1 MLGEFMDLF
10 SLDASPAQLVKSQTK
25 VNYTKLDPEKL
36 RQSVQSLN
44 ESKNLIDSD
53 DVMNKLDTSSC
64 ELLQDSK
71 ISHAATIFFE
81 SKPDATYDED
91 GNITGKMYVSGYCVE
106 IKSDG
111 NITVM
116 DTKFSK
122 DEFQNCRDLIQSMR
136 SDVKTKS
143 FLDYDD
149 YAKQS
154 IMTNIVTTY
163 AKNNLNEDQAKVLT
177 SAVKEYVNS
186 QQDLA
191 TENSSK
197 ETISSFSGIK
207 DYYGKSNIIS
217 KEQAGYINESFNK
230 IGLKTNV
237 KEGTETILPQA
248 TNEDV
253 INSITSLFSNVNLN
267 DPDEFD
273 KALSSYQELLKPVYS
288 TLNAGISDKEL
299 NNLVQSKSND
309 LSKLVNKYRSYMT
322 PSISDYA

>member
-1 MLGEFMDLF
+1 MLMDLF
-10 SLDASPAQLVKSQTK
+10 SLDASPAKLVKSQVK
-25 VNYTKLDPEKL
+25 VNYSKLDPEKL
-36 RQSVQSLN
+36 RQSVKTLN

-53 DVMNKLDTSSC
+53 EVMGKLDTSSN

-71 ISHAATIFFE
+71 ISHAATVFFE
-81 SKPDATYDED
+81 SKLDVCPDE
-91 GNITGKMYVSGYCVE
+91 
-106 IKSDG
+106 DG

-116 DTKFSK
+116 DAKFSK
-122 DEFQNCRDLIQSMR
+122 DEFQNCRNLIQSMR

-154 IMTNIVTTY
+154 LMNNIVTTY
-163 AKNNLNEDQAKVLT
+163 GKTHLNEEQTKVLT
-177 SAVKEYVNS
+177 SAVNDYINS

-197 ETISSFSGIK
+197 ETISSFSGIS

-217 KEQAGYINESFNK
+217 KEQASNLNESFNK
-230 IGLKTNV
+230 IGLKSNI
-237 KEGTETILPQA
+237 KEGTETVLPQA

-253 INSITSLFSNVNLN
+253 INSITALFSNVDLN
-267 DPDEFD
+267 DPDELD

-288 TLNAGISDKEL
+288 TLNAGISDKDL

-309 LSKLVNKYRSYMT
+309 LMNLVNKYRSYMN

>member
-53 DVMNKLDTSSC
+53 DVNNKLNTSSH
-64 ELLQDSK
+64 ELLKDSK

-81 SKPDATYDED
+81 SKSDATYDED
-91 GNITGKMYVSGYCVE
+91 GNV
-106 IKSDG
+106 
-111 NITVM
+111 TVM

-122 DEFQNCRDLIQSMR
+122 EELQNCRDLIQSMR

-177 SAVKEYVNS
+177 SAVKDYVNS

-253 INSITSLFSNVNLN
+253 INSITSLFSNVDLN
-267 DPDEFD
+267 DPDELD
-273 KALSSYQELLKPVYS
+273 KALSSYRELLKPVYS

-299 NNLVQSKSND
+299 DNLVQSKSND

>member
-1 MLGEFMDLF
+1 MDLF
-10 SLDASPAQLVKSQTK
+10 SLDASPAKLVKSQVK
-25 VNYTKLDPEKL
+25 VNYSKLDPEKL
-36 RQSVQSLN
+36 RQSVKTLN

-53 DVMNKLDTSSC
+53 EVMGKLDTSSN

-71 ISHAATIFFE
+71 ISHAATVFFE
-81 SKPDATYDED
+81 SKLDVCPDD
-91 GNITGKMYVSGYCVE
+91 
-106 IKSDG
+106 DG

-116 DTKFSK
+116 DAKFSK

-154 IMTNIVTTY
+154 LMTNIVTTY
-163 AKNNLNEDQAKVLT
+163 GKTHLNEEQTKVLT
-177 SAVKEYVNS
+177 SAVNDYINS

-217 KEQAGYINESFNK
+217 KEQASNLNESFNK
-230 IGLKTNV
+230 IGLKSNI
-237 KEGTETILPQA
+237 KEGTETVLPQA

-253 INSITSLFSNVNLN
+253 INSITSLFSNVDLN
-267 DPDEFD
+267 DPDELD

-288 TLNAGISDKEL
+288 TLNAGISDKDL

-309 LSKLVNKYRSYMT
+309 LIDLVNKYRSYMN

>member
-1 MLGEFMDLF
+1 MDLF
-10 SLDASPAQLVKSQTK
+10 SLDASPAKLVKSQVK
-25 VNYTKLDPEKL
+25 VNYSKLDPEKL
-36 RQSVQSLN
+36 RQSVKTLN

-53 DVMNKLDTSSC
+53 EVMGKLDTSSN
-64 ELLQDSK
+64 ELLKNSK
-71 ISHAATIFFE
+71 ISHAATVFFE
-81 SKPDATYDED
+81 SKLDVCPDED
-91 GNITGKMYVSGYCVE
+91 
-106 IKSDG
+106 D

-154 IMTNIVTTY
+154 LMNNIVTTY
-163 AKNNLNEDQAKVLT
+163 GKTHLNEDQTKVLT
-177 SAVKEYVNS
+177 SAVNDYINS

-217 KEQAGYINESFNK
+217 KELASNINESFNK
-230 IGLKTNV
+230 IGLKSNI
-237 KEGTETILPQA
+237 KEGTETVLPQA

-253 INSITSLFSNVNLN
+253 INSITSLFSNVDLN
-267 DPDEFD
+267 DPDELD

-288 TLNAGISDKEL
+288 TLNVGISDKDL

-309 LSKLVNKYRSYMT
+309 LMNLVNKYRSYMN

>member
-1 MLGEFMDLF
+1 MDLF
-10 SLDASPAQLVKSQTK
+10 SLDASPAKLVKSQVK
-25 VNYTKLDPEKL
+25 VNYSKLDPEKL
-36 RQSVQSLN
+36 RQSVKTLN

-53 DVMNKLDTSSC
+53 EVMGKLDTSSN

-71 ISHAATIFFE
+71 ISHAATVFFE
-81 SKPDATYDED
+81 SKLDVCPDE
-91 GNITGKMYVSGYCVE
+91 
-106 IKSDG
+106 DG

-116 DTKFSK
+116 DAKFSK
-122 DEFQNCRDLIQSMR
+122 DEFQNCRNLIQSMR

-154 IMTNIVTTY
+154 LMNNIVTTY
-163 AKNNLNEDQAKVLT
+163 GKTHLNEEQTKVLT
-177 SAVKEYVNS
+177 SAVNDYINS

-217 KEQAGYINESFNK
+217 KELASNLNESFNK
-230 IGLKTNV
+230 IGLKSNI
-237 KEGTETILPQA
+237 KEGTETVLPQA

-253 INSITSLFSNVNLN
+253 INSITSLFANVDLN
-267 DPDEFD
+267 DPDELD

-288 TLNAGISDKEL
+288 TLNAGISDKDL
-299 NNLVQSKSND
+299 NNLVQIKSND
-309 LSKLVNKYRSYMT
+309 LMKLVNKYRSYMT

>member
-1 MLGEFMDLF
+1 MG
-10 SLDASPAQLVKSQTK
+10 
-25 VNYTKLDPEKL
+25 
-36 RQSVQSLN
+36 
-44 ESKNLIDSD
+44 
-53 DVMNKLDTSSC
+53 KLDTSSN

-71 ISHAATIFFE
+71 ISHAATVFFE
-81 SKPDATYDED
+81 SKLDVCPDDD
-91 GNITGKMYVSGYCVE
+91 GNV
-106 IKSDG
+106 
-111 NITVM
+111 TVM
-116 DTKFSK
+116 DAKFSK
-122 DEFQNCRDLIQSMR
+122 DEFQNCRDLIQSIR

-154 IMTNIVTTY
+154 LMNNIVTTY
-163 AKNNLNEDQAKVLT
+163 GKTHLNEEQTKVLT
-177 SAVKEYVNS
+177 SAVNDYINS

-217 KEQAGYINESFNK
+217 KELASNLNESFNK
-230 IGLKTNV
+230 IGLKSNI
-237 KEGTETILPQA
+237 KEGTETVLPQA

-253 INSITSLFSNVNLN
+253 INSITSLFSNVDLN
-267 DPDEFD
+267 DPDELD

-288 TLNAGISDKEL
+288 TLNAGISDKDL

-309 LSKLVNKYRSYMT
+309 LMNLVNKYRSYMN

>member
-1 MLGEFMDLF
+1 MDLF
-10 SLDASPAQLVKSQTK
+10 SLDASPAQLVKSQVK
-25 VNYTKLDPEKL
+25 VNYSKLDPEKL

-53 DVMNKLDTSSC
+53 EVMGKLDTSSYD
-64 ELLQDSK
+64 LLKGSR
-71 ISHAATIFFE
+71 ISHAATVFFE
-81 SKPDATYDED
+81 SKLDVCPDDD
-91 GNITGKMYVSGYCVE
+91 GNF
-106 IKSDG
+106 
-111 NITVM
+111 TVM

-143 FLDYDD
+143 LLDYDD

-154 IMTNIVTTY
+154 LMTNIVTTY
-163 AKNNLNEDQAKVLT
+163 GKTHLNEEQTKVLI
-177 SAVKEYVNS
+177 SAVNDYINS

-191 TENSSK
+191 NENSSK

-217 KEQAGYINESFNK
+217 KEMACNINESFSK

-237 KEGTETILPQA
+237 KEGTETVLPQA
-248 TNEDV
+248 TNESV

-267 DPDEFD
+267 DPDELD

-309 LSKLVNKYRSYMT
+309 LMDLVNKYRSYMT

>member
-1 MLGEFMDLF
+1 MDLF
-10 SLDASPAQLVKSQTK
+10 SLDASAAKLVKSQVK
-25 VNYTKLDPEKL
+25 VNYSKLDPEKL
-36 RQSVQSLN
+36 RQSVKTLN

-53 DVMNKLDTSSC
+53 EVMGKLDTSSN
-64 ELLQDSK
+64 ELLKDSK
-71 ISHAATIFFE
+71 ISHAATVFFE
-81 SKPDATYDED
+81 SKLDVCPDE
-91 GNITGKMYVSGYCVE
+91 
-106 IKSDG
+106 DG

-122 DEFQNCRDLIQSMR
+122 DDFQNCRDLIQSMR
-136 SDVKTKS
+136 SDVKTQS

-154 IMTNIVTTY
+154 LMNNIVTTY
-163 AKNNLNEDQAKVLT
+163 GKTHLNEEQTKVLT
-177 SAVKEYVNS
+177 SAVNDYINS

-217 KEQAGYINESFNK
+217 KELASNINESFNK
-230 IGLKTNV
+230 IGLKSNI
-237 KEGTETILPQA
+237 KEGTETVLPQA

-253 INSITSLFSNVNLN
+253 INSITSLFSNVDLN
-267 DPDEFD
+267 DPDKLD
-273 KALSSYQELLKPVYS
+273 KALSSYQELLKPVCS
-288 TLNAGISDKEL
+288 TLNAGISDKDL

-309 LSKLVNKYRSYMT
+309 LMNLVNKYRSYMN

>member
-1 MLGEFMDLF
+1 MDLF
-10 SLDASPAQLVKSQTK
+10 SLDASPAKLVKSQVK
-25 VNYTKLDPEKL
+25 VNYSKLDPEKL
-36 RQSVQSLN
+36 RQSVKTLN

-53 DVMNKLDTSSC
+53 EVMGKLDTSSN
-64 ELLQDSK
+64 ELLKDSK
-71 ISHAATIFFE
+71 ISHAATVFFE
-81 SKPDATYDED
+81 SKLDVCPDE
-91 GNITGKMYVSGYCVE
+91 
-106 IKSDG
+106 DG

-154 IMTNIVTTY
+154 LMNNIVTTY
-163 AKNNLNEDQAKVLT
+163 GKTHLNEEQTKVLT
-177 SAVKEYVNS
+177 SAVNDYINS

-217 KEQAGYINESFNK
+217 KELASNINESFNK
-230 IGLKTNV
+230 IGLKSNI
-237 KEGTETILPQA
+237 KEGTETVLPQA

-253 INSITSLFSNVNLN
+253 INSITSLFSNVDLN
-267 DPDEFD
+267 DPDELD

-288 TLNAGISDKEL
+288 TLNAGISDKDL

-309 LSKLVNKYRSYMT
+309 LMNLVNKYRSYMN

>member
-1 MLGEFMDLF
+1 MDLF
-10 SLDASPAQLVKSQTK
+10 SLDASAAKLVKSQVK
-25 VNYTKLDPEKL
+25 VNYSKLDPEKL
-36 RQSVQSLN
+36 RQSVKTLN

-53 DVMNKLDTSSC
+53 EVMGKLDTSSN
-64 ELLQDSK
+64 ELLKDSK
-71 ISHAATIFFE
+71 ISHVATVFFE
-81 SKPDATYDED
+81 SKLDVCPDE
-91 GNITGKMYVSGYCVE
+91 
-106 IKSDG
+106 DG

-154 IMTNIVTTY
+154 LMNNIVTTY
-163 AKNNLNEDQAKVLT
+163 GKTHLNEEQTKVLT
-177 SAVKEYVNS
+177 SAVNDYINS
-186 QQDLA
+186 QQELA

-217 KEQAGYINESFNK
+217 KELASNINESFNK
-230 IGLKTNV
+230 IGLKSNI
-237 KEGTETILPQA
+237 KEGTETVLPQA

-253 INSITSLFSNVNLN
+253 INSITSLFSNVDLN
-267 DPDEFD
+267 DPDKLD

-288 TLNAGISDKEL
+288 TLNAGISDKDL

-309 LSKLVNKYRSYMT
+309 LMNLVNKYRSYMN

>member
-1 MLGEFMDLF
+1 MDLF
-10 SLDASPAQLVKSQTK
+10 SLDASPAKLVKSQTK

-36 RQSVQSLN
+36 RQSVKTLN
-44 ESKNLIDSD
+44 ESKNLIASD
-53 DVMNKLDTSSC
+53 EVMGKLDTSSN
-64 ELLQDSK
+64 ELLKDSK
-71 ISHAATIFFE
+71 ISHAATVFFE
-81 SKPDATYDED
+81 SKLDVCPDE
-91 GNITGKMYVSGYCVE
+91 
-106 IKSDG
+106 DG

-122 DEFQNCRDLIQSMR
+122 DEFQNCRDLIQNMR

-149 YAKQS
+149 YAKQFL
-154 IMTNIVTTY
+154 MNNIVTTY
-163 AKNNLNEDQAKVLT
+163 GKTHLNEDQTKVLT
-177 SAVKEYVNS
+177 SAVNDYINS

-217 KEQAGYINESFNK
+217 KELASNINESFNK
-230 IGLKTNV
+230 IGLKSNI
-237 KEGTETILPQA
+237 KEGTETVLPQA

-253 INSITSLFSNVNLN
+253 INSITSLFSNVDLN
-267 DPDEFD
+267 DPGELD

-288 TLNAGISDKEL
+288 TLNAGISDKDL
-299 NNLVQSKSND
+299 NNLVLSKSND
-309 LSKLVNKYRSYMT
+309 LMNLVNKYRSYMA

>member
-1 MLGEFMDLF
+1 MDLF
-10 SLDASPAQLVKSQTK
+10 SLDASPAKLVKSQVK
-25 VNYTKLDPEKL
+25 VNYSKLDPEKL
-36 RQSVQSLN
+36 RQSVKTLN
-44 ESKNLIDSD
+44 ESKNLIASD
-53 DVMNKLDTSSC
+53 EVMGKLDTSSN
-64 ELLQDSK
+64 ELLKDSK
-71 ISHAATIFFE
+71 ISHAATVFFE
-81 SKPDATYDED
+81 SKLDVCPDED
-91 GNITGKMYVSGYCVE
+91 GNV
-106 IKSDG
+106 
-111 NITVM
+111 TVM

-122 DEFQNCRDLIQSMR
+122 DEFQNCRDLIQNMR

-154 IMTNIVTTY
+154 LMNNIVTTY
-163 AKNNLNEDQAKVLT
+163 GKTHLNEDQTKVLT
-177 SAVKEYVNS
+177 SAVNDYINS

-217 KEQAGYINESFNK
+217 KELASNINESFNK
-230 IGLKTNV
+230 IGLKSNI
-237 KEGTETILPQA
+237 KEGTETVLPQA

-253 INSITSLFSNVNLN
+253 INSITSLFSNVDLN
-267 DPDEFD
+267 DPGELD

-288 TLNAGISDKEL
+288 TLNAGISDKDL
-299 NNLVQSKSND
+299 NNLVLSKSND
-309 LSKLVNKYRSYMT
+309 LMNLVNKYRSYMA

>member
-1 MLGEFMDLF
+1 MDLF
-10 SLDASPAQLVKSQTK
+10 SLDASPAKLVKSQTK

-36 RQSVQSLN
+36 RQSVKTLN
-44 ESKNLIDSD
+44 ESKNLIASD
-53 DVMNKLDTSSC
+53 EVMGKLDTSSN
-64 ELLQDSK
+64 ELLKDSK
-71 ISHAATIFFE
+71 ISHAATVFFE
-81 SKPDATYDED
+81 SKLDVCPDE
-91 GNITGKMYVSGYCVE
+91 
-106 IKSDG
+106 DG

-122 DEFQNCRDLIQSMR
+122 DEFQNCRDLIQNMR

-154 IMTNIVTTY
+154 LMNNIVTTY
-163 AKNNLNEDQAKVLT
+163 GKTHLNEDQTKVLT
-177 SAVKEYVNS
+177 SAVNDYINS

-217 KEQAGYINESFNK
+217 KELASNINESFNK
-230 IGLKTNV
+230 IGLKSNI
-237 KEGTETILPQA
+237 KEGTETVLPQA

-253 INSITSLFSNVNLN
+253 INSITSLFSNVDLN
-267 DPDEFD
+267 DPGELD

-288 TLNAGISDKEL
+288 TLNAGISDKDL
-299 NNLVQSKSND
+299 NNLVLSKSND
-309 LSKLVNKYRSYMT
+309 LMNLVNKYRSYMA

>member
-1 MLGEFMDLF
+1 M
-10 SLDASPAQLVKSQTK
+10 K
-25 VNYTKLDPEKL
+25 
-36 RQSVQSLN
+36 
-44 ESKNLIDSD
+44 
-53 DVMNKLDTSSC
+53 
-64 ELLQDSK
+64 DSK
-71 ISHAATIFFE
+71 ISHAATVFFE
-81 SKPDATYDED
+81 SKLDVCPDE
-91 GNITGKMYVSGYCVE
+91 
-106 IKSDG
+106 DG

-154 IMTNIVTTY
+154 LMNNIVTTY
-163 AKNNLNEDQAKVLT
+163 GKTHLNEEQTKVLT
-177 SAVKEYVNS
+177 SAVNDYINS
-186 QQDLA
+186 QQELA

-217 KEQAGYINESFNK
+217 KELASNINESFNK
-230 IGLKTNV
+230 IGLKSNI
-237 KEGTETILPQA
+237 KEGTETVLPQA

-253 INSITSLFSNVNLN
+253 INSITSLFSNVDLN
-267 DPDEFD
+267 DPDKLD
-273 KALSSYQELLKPVYS
+273 KALSSYQELLKPVCS

-309 LSKLVNKYRSYMT
+309 LMNLVNKYRSYMN

>member
-1 MLGEFMDLF
+1 MDLF
-10 SLDASPAQLVKSQTK
+10 SLDASPAKLVKSQVK
-25 VNYTKLDPEKL
+25 VNYSKLDPEKL
-36 RQSVQSLN
+36 RQSVKTLN

-53 DVMNKLDTSSC
+53 EVMGKLDTSSN
-64 ELLQDSK
+64 ELLKDSK
-71 ISHAATIFFE
+71 ISHAATVFFE
-81 SKPDATYDED
+81 SKLDVCPDE
-91 GNITGKMYVSGYCVE
+91 
-106 IKSDG
+106 DG

-154 IMTNIVTTY
+154 LMNNIVTTY
-163 AKNNLNEDQAKVLT
+163 GKTHLNEDQTKVLT
-177 SAVKEYVNS
+177 SAVNDYINS

-217 KEQAGYINESFNK
+217 KELASNINESFNK
-230 IGLKTNV
+230 IGLKSNI
-237 KEGTETILPQA
+237 KEGTETVLPQA

-253 INSITSLFSNVNLN
+253 INSITSLFSNVDLN
-267 DPDEFD
+267 DPDELD

-288 TLNAGISDKEL
+288 TLNVGISDKDL

-309 LSKLVNKYRSYMT
+309 LMNLVNKYRSYMN

>member
-1 MLGEFMDLF
+1 MDLF
-10 SLDASPAQLVKSQTK
+10 SLDASPAKLVKSQVK
-25 VNYTKLDPEKL
+25 VNYSKLDPEKL
-36 RQSVQSLN
+36 RQSVKTLN

-53 DVMNKLDTSSC
+53 EVMGKLDTSSN

-71 ISHAATIFFE
+71 ISHAATVFFE
-81 SKPDATYDED
+81 SKLDVCPDE
-91 GNITGKMYVSGYCVE
+91 
-106 IKSDG
+106 DG

-116 DTKFSK
+116 DAKFSK
-122 DEFQNCRDLIQSMR
+122 DEFQNCRNLIQSMR

-154 IMTNIVTTY
+154 LMNNIVTTY
-163 AKNNLNEDQAKVLT
+163 GKTHLNEEQTKVLT
-177 SAVKEYVNS
+177 SAVNDYINS

-217 KEQAGYINESFNK
+217 KELASNLNESFNK
-230 IGLKTNV
+230 IGLKSNI
-237 KEGTETILPQA
+237 KEGTETVLPQA

-253 INSITSLFSNVNLN
+253 INSITSLFANVDLN
-267 DPDEFD
+267 DPDELD

-288 TLNAGISDKEL
+288 TLNAGISDKDL

-309 LSKLVNKYRSYMT
+309 LIDLVNKYRSYMT

>member
-1 MLGEFMDLF
+1 MDLF
-10 SLDASPAQLVKSQTK
+10 SLDASPAKLVKSQVK
-25 VNYTKLDPEKL
+25 VNYSKLDPEKL
-36 RQSVQSLN
+36 RQSVKTLN

-53 DVMNKLDTSSC
+53 EVMGKLDTSSN

-71 ISHAATIFFE
+71 ISHAATVFFE
-81 SKPDATYDED
+81 SKLDVCPDE
-91 GNITGKMYVSGYCVE
+91 
-106 IKSDG
+106 DG

-116 DTKFSK
+116 DAKFSK
-122 DEFQNCRDLIQSMR
+122 DEFQNCRNLIQSMR

-154 IMTNIVTTY
+154 LMNNIVTTY
-163 AKNNLNEDQAKVLT
+163 GKTHLNEEQSKVLT
-177 SAVKEYVNS
+177 SAVNDYINS

-217 KEQAGYINESFNK
+217 KELASNLNESFNK
-230 IGLKTNV
+230 IGLKSNI
-237 KEGTETILPQA
+237 KEGTETVLPQA

-253 INSITSLFSNVNLN
+253 INSITSLFSNVDLN
-267 DPDEFD
+267 DPDELD

-288 TLNAGISDKEL
+288 TLNAGISDKDL
-299 NNLVQSKSND
+299 NNLVQIKSND
-309 LSKLVNKYRSYMT
+309 LMKLVNKYRSYIT

>member
-1 MLGEFMDLF
+1 MDLF
-10 SLDASPAQLVKSQTK
+10 SLDASPAKLVKSQVK
-25 VNYTKLDPEKL
+25 VNYSKLDPEKL
-36 RQSVQSLN
+36 RQSVKTLN

-53 DVMNKLDTSSC
+53 EVMGKLDTSSN

-71 ISHAATIFFE
+71 ISHAATVFFE
-81 SKPDATYDED
+81 SKLDVCPDED
-91 GNITGKMYVSGYCVE
+91 GNV
-106 IKSDG
+106 
-111 NITVM
+111 TVM
-116 DTKFSK
+116 DAKFSK

-154 IMTNIVTTY
+154 LMTNIVTTY
-163 AKNNLNEDQAKVLT
+163 GKTHLNEEQTKVLT
-177 SAVKEYVNS
+177 SAVNDYINS

-217 KEQAGYINESFNK
+217 KEQASYINESFNK
-230 IGLKTNV
+230 IGLKSNI
-237 KEGTETILPQA
+237 KGGTETVLPQA

-253 INSITSLFSNVNLN
+253 INSITSLFSNVDLN
-267 DPDEFD
+267 DPDELD

-288 TLNAGISDKEL
+288 ILNAGISDKDL

-309 LSKLVNKYRSYMT
+309 LIDLVNKYRSYMN

>member
-1 MLGEFMDLF
+1 MDLF
-10 SLDASPAQLVKSQTK
+10 SLDASPAKLVKSQVK
-25 VNYTKLDPEKL
+25 VNYSKLDPEKL
-36 RQSVQSLN
+36 RQSVKTLN

-53 DVMNKLDTSSC
+53 EVMGKLDTSSN
-64 ELLQDSK
+64 ELLKDSK
-71 ISHAATIFFE
+71 ISHAATVFFE
-81 SKPDATYDED
+81 SKLDVCPDE
-91 GNITGKMYVSGYCVE
+91 
-106 IKSDG
+106 DG

-154 IMTNIVTTY
+154 LMNNIVTTY
-163 AKNNLNEDQAKVLT
+163 GKTHLNEEQTKVLT
-177 SAVKEYVNS
+177 SAVNDYINS

-217 KEQAGYINESFNK
+217 KELASNINESFNK
-230 IGLKTNV
+230 IGLKSNI
-237 KEGTETILPQA
+237 KEGTETVLPQA

-253 INSITSLFSNVNLN
+253 INSITSLFSNVDLN
-267 DPDEFD
+267 DPDELD

-288 TLNAGISDKEL
+288 TLNVGISDKDL

-309 LSKLVNKYRSYMT
+309 LMNLVNKYRSYMN

>member
-1 MLGEFMDLF
+1 MDLF
-10 SLDASPAQLVKSQTK
+10 SLDASPAKLVKSQVK
-25 VNYTKLDPEKL
+25 VNYSKLDPEKL
-36 RQSVQSLN
+36 RQTVKTLN

-53 DVMNKLDTSSC
+53 EVMGKLDTSSN
-64 ELLQDSK
+64 ELLKDSK
-71 ISHAATIFFE
+71 ISHAATVFFE
-81 SKPDATYDED
+81 SKLDVCPDED
-91 GNITGKMYVSGYCVE
+91 
-106 IKSDG
+106 D

-154 IMTNIVTTY
+154 LMNYIVTTY
-163 AKNNLNEDQAKVLT
+163 GKTHLNEDQTKVLT
-177 SAVKEYVNS
+177 SAVNDYINS

-217 KEQAGYINESFNK
+217 KEQASNINESFNK
-230 IGLKTNV
+230 IGLKSNI
-237 KEGTETILPQA
+237 KEGTETVLPQA

-253 INSITSLFSNVNLN
+253 INSITSLFSNVDLN
-267 DPDEFD
+267 DPDELD

-288 TLNAGISDKEL
+288 TLNAGISNKDL

-309 LSKLVNKYRSYMT
+309 LMNLVNKYRSYMN